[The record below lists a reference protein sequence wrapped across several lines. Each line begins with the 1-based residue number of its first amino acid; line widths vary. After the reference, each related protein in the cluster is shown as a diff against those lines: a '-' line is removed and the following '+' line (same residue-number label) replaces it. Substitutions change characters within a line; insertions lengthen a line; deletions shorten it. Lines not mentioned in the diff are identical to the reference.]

1 MVNVQDFTN
10 NSHRIFFNLIFENR
24 RLTVKYF
31 GNAPMMIDIA
41 VRKRRGNSFFIFS
54 VENCVS
60 NTLDIYNFHA

>member
-31 GNAPMMIDIA
+31 GNAPMMV
-41 VRKRRGNSFFIFS
+41 VRKRHGNSFFIFS

-60 NTLDIYNFHA
+60 NTLVIYNFHA